1 MESPL
6 QSKWALTSL
15 VYLRRKQEKKPVW
28 HILHYA
34 LGIQHFVLRPSS
46 LLQGHPLRWQSKK
59 KKKSLFSF
67 SLLLSSPSTNPL
79 LLLISESRIKLP
91 CFQTYFKSS
100 LPCILLFVI
109 NWQHIAIIHTYSGF
123 PSDPL
128 PPNTSNPNPNPVSF
142 LWNTFLKIVLLFH
155 CLNFLL

>member
-15 VYLRRKQEKKPVW
+15 VYLRHKQEKKPAW

-46 LLQGHPLRWQSKK
+46 LLQGHLLRWQSKK
-59 KKKSLFSF
+59 NQTTCLFSF
-67 SLLLSSPSTNPL
+67 SLLLRSPSTNPF

-91 CFQTYFKSS
+91 HFQMYFKSS
-100 LPCILLFVI
+100 LHCMLLFVI
-109 NWQHIAIIHTYSGF
+109 NWQHVAIIHTYSGF

-128 PPNTSNPNPNPVSF
+128 PANTSNPNPNPVSF
-142 LWNTFLKIVLLFH
+142 LWNTFLKIVRLFH
-155 CLNFLL
+155 CLNLL